1 MPLTEE
7 VDEINEYLKA
17 RRKKQ
22 ELGELPRQDLTPSFV
37 KRMSNALFGE
47 KAKPKV
53 PLQSMQP
60 TYASPVAQSAV
71 RKQLDAIMQERTT
84 KPNPPSAPVRVAVP
98 SSPKPLPSIP
108 RYPESNVWTSAAK
121 PTVTLPPKP
130 APILRTPTPVPVPAA
145 KAPLNSPWGFWNKTP
160 APNPSAPAPSVSL
173 PPRAPTPVSPP
184 IVRAPT
190 PVSDTPAPAAPTTPP
205 RSAFPSYSSI
215 AAAPPKP
222 YQEIPSLSSK
232 GPASP
237 ANKTFDPI
245 SSVRTTPPA
254 STVPSMSPSSPV
266 RAESAPVAPPARTGY
281 APPWVTRTVPKPGI
295 TPTLPSKQKQMM
307 PITTPTQLEIA
318 PPAQPKKNN
327 PPVAPTPVVLREE
340 NKTTPAPVFPSRGK
354 PWVTGVL
361 PKEAGEDFAPT
372 HIAAEETPSSHEEPS
387 SPRPETF
394 SSDHRLPFV
403 QPSSSRTGS
412 GEVRVDE
419 LTRAARRTQP
429 EQAPP
434 VISSTHD
441 AALNEEISEEE
452 AIDRLPFE
460 EVEGLS
466 DSDLAYLERKEK
478 EHAQTHDE
486 ELDQGDP
493 AALRAHLE
501 EQSQKLHANPLNPT
515 QDDPKKE
522 ILRRL
527 KKMMDENPHSP

>member
-1 MPLTEE
+1 MPLPEE

-71 RKQLDAIMQERTT
+71 RKQLDEIMQERTT
-84 KPNPPSAPVRVAVP
+84 KPNPS
-98 SSPKPLPSIP
+98 PLPASVRAAAPTPPRPLPPIP
-108 RYPESNVWTSAAK
+108 RYPESNVWVSAAK
-121 PTVTLPPKP
+121 PTASPPP
-130 APILRTPTPVPVPAA
+130 RTAPLVRTPTPVPIPTKSSTSSA
-145 KAPLNSPWGFWNKTP
+145 WGFWNMPKTSDSTPTP
-160 APNPSAPAPSVSL
+160 ATSAPPVSAPA
-173 PPRAPTPVSPP
+173 RIPTPVSPP
-184 IVRAPT
+184 IIRTSASSAT
-190 PVSDTPAPAAPTTPP
+190 TSAPAPVART
-205 RSAFPSYSSI
+205 SAFPSYTSI
-215 AAAPPKP
+215 AATPPKP
-222 YQEIPSLSSK
+222 YQEIPPLTSK
-232 GPASP
+232 GPTSP
-237 ANKTFDPI
+237 STKVFDPI
-245 SSVRTTPPA
+245 SSVRAPPTSPTA
-254 STVPSMSPSSPV
+254 PSMNPSSPI
-266 RAESAPVAPPARTGY
+266 RAESTPATLPARAGY

-295 TPTLPSKQKQMM
+295 TPALPSKQKQMI
-307 PITTPTQLEIA
+307 PISTPAQLEIA
-318 PPAQPKKNN
+318 PPASPKKNN
-327 PPVAPTPVVLREE
+327 PPTETNPSAPRNPEFVAPS
-340 NKTTPAPVFPSRGK
+340 ASSMRGK

-361 PKEAGEDFAPT
+361 PKEAGEDFAPARLT
-372 HIAAEETPSSHEEPS
+372 PISTSTEERPSPPPTNMDLHPPEEPVAFA
-387 SPRPETF
+387 R
-394 SSDHRLPFV
+394 H
-403 QPSSSRTGS
+403 GS

-419 LTRAARRTQP
+419 LTRATKRNTLVSDV
-429 EQAPP
+429 APP
-434 VISSTHD
+434 SHD
-441 AALNEEISEEE
+441 AALSEEISEEE

-501 EQSQKLHANPLNPT
+501 TQTQKLRVDSPVVSGE
-515 QDDPKKE
+515 DPKKE

-527 KKMMDENPHSP
+527 KKMMEENPPHS